1 MGLTEDSIVLSAC
14 LFGSVYLFGTA
25 LNGINKKWINRP
37 PSNINILLES
47 TTFFDILNGSILI
60 VSGSII
66 TASACKA
73 IKLLNK

>member
-25 LNGINKKWINRP
+25 LNGINERWIKEPKYMFPIKKTNNF
-37 PSNINILLES
+37 SE
-47 TTFFDILNGSILI
+47 ILNCSILI

-66 TASACKA
+66 TATACKA